1 MPQFDKKV
9 SVKPIKTVACFGNV
23 GIGTVVRYSKTGS
36 GYAMISLRGQPQEA
50 FGGVS
55 ASCLMLL
62 HPSWLES
69 SFDPAS
75 LSIDPV
81 TVAQAK
87 ARKAR
92 AEDADEE
99 PDASD
104 LAVIQKSSQSFVFQ
118 NNIYGSPRPALLQ
131 TLLGKAFKSFCD
143 AVSNKSPEEFLAL
156 LQEAYK
162 SSSEQIAFIYE
173 AGQRSNQD
181 GELTQQMELQSIYR
195 IEQVKDVEAWYNG
208 ARSRDITIMFDPA
221 DIKE

>member
-9 SVKPIKTVACFGNV
+9 EVKQIKAVACFGSVN
-23 GIGTVVRYSKTGS
+23 IGTSIRYSKTGS

-62 HPSWLES
+62 HPSWLAS
-69 SFDPAS
+69 NFDPAS

-87 ARKAR
+87 ARKSR
-92 AEDADEE
+92 ADDEQTE
-99 PDASD
+99 PDPVD

-118 NNIYGSPRPALLQ
+118 NNIFGNQRPALLQ
-131 TLLGKAFKSFCD
+131 LLLGKAFKAFCD
-143 AVSNKSPEEFLAL
+143 AVSDKTPEEFLSI
-156 LQEAYK
+156 LQETYK
-162 SSSEQIAFIYE
+162 SASDQTAFIYE

-181 GELTQQMELQSIYR
+181 GELTQQMELLSIYR
-195 IEQVKDVEAWYNG
+195 IEKVEDIEAWHNG
-208 ARSRDITIMFDPA
+208 ARNRDLTIMFSPN
-221 DIKE
+221 DITA